1 MFKIIKKIQFSII
14 RILEKYPQ
22 FNLFI
27 LNNIIYFK
35 FFLPHEKDYY
45 GIKLIFKE
53 TKNLNAFLDVG
64 ANVGT
69 STLGFIR
76 MGFENRIYLFEPN
89 YFLCKKYLRKIEKKY
104 RNIFVYNYFNYTLE
118 GYTRF
123 KPPVVDPFNSCPFK
137 V

>member
-64 ANVGT
+64 ANDI
-69 STLGFIR
+69 LG
-76 MGFENRIYLFEPN
+76 
-89 YFLCKKYLRKIEKKY
+89 
-104 RNIFVYNYFNYTLE
+104 
-118 GYTRF
+118 
-123 KPPVVDPFNSCPFK
+123 
-137 V
+137 